1 MTSIPG
7 SQMRTLL
14 LLTLAALVLIL
25 APISPRLSPHGLTL
39 GLDVAEA
46 MTYRRAR
53 VTTRRVY
60 RRGYRRA
67 VYRGAY
73 YGGGCR
79 C

>member
-1 MTSIPG
+1 MTLFK
-7 SQMRTLL
+7 TLIL
-14 LLTLAALVLIL
+14 LIAVLIL
-25 APISPRLSPHGLTL
+25 FLFVPVSPRVSIHGITL
-39 GLDVAEA
+39 GVDMANA
-46 MTYRRAR
+46 ITYRRAR

>member
-1 MTSIPG
+1 
-7 SQMRTLL
+7 MRISLLLAL
-14 LLTLAALVLIL
+14 LLTTAVLVA
-25 APISPRLSPHGLTL
+25 APISPRLSPSGVALS
-39 GLDVAEA
+39 LDAAEA